1 MSFNGTTN
9 EPHQKYCSVCQA
21 GSADEHVCSSQLLS
35 DSMHTLAELA
45 SEQLNAL
52 ETFSLTSVHVKCQD
66 ELDSWHSAAI
76 AHLAQIFAQRSTDLE
91 NIYSKELC
99 PDFETHRS
107 KMIEELNT
115 RVRPKLVPM
124 LTDPSVN
131 GKRAQRIQ
139 HLLSEMASDCSTIDD
154 RQWLHVQLPD
164 LKHFSVPIRIAK
176 MALAA
181 RLTNEGDKDPF
192 DELSDDEGNQQSNN
206 QPTCTTTTSTTVAKK
221 KKKANTRDV
230 IDVLAS
236 NPVASKTHLLE
247 SNSSTLALSSGH
259 LLLHD
264 NKRLVLFDLKKKVHE
279 MEWNDNDH
287 GVFSVVDRR
296 MMNKFSSRNS
306 R

>member
-1 MSFNGTTN
+1 
-9 EPHQKYCSVCQA
+9 
-21 GSADEHVCSSQLLS
+21 
-35 DSMHTLAELA
+35 MHTLAELA
-45 SEQLNAL
+45 SEQLSAL

-76 AHLAQIFAQRSTDLE
+76 AHLAQIFTQRSTDLE
-91 NIYSKELC
+91 NIYTKELC
-99 PDFETHRS
+99 PDFETHRG
-107 KMIEELNT
+107 KMIEQLNT

-139 HLLSEMASDCSTIDD
+139 HLLSEMASDCSTIVD

-181 RLTNEGDKDPF
+181 RLTNEGDRDPF
-192 DELSDDEGNQQSNN
+192 DELSDDEANQQSND
-206 QPTCTTTTSTTVAKK
+206 QQTRTATTTTTSTTVAKK
-221 KKKANTRDV
+221 KKKAANTRDV

-287 GVFSVVDRR
+287 GVFVVVDRE